1 METENSSEEHIVVI
15 NNELSAMQKCERL
28 RKCKEFCRIQK
39 IIYIAALISIVSL
52 IFLLDVPSLL
62 KSDDDQ
68 VNEQTV
74 IEKKITQLR
83 GQVSFEKLFK
93 ISVKKY
99 RGFQIGLYHLVI
111 ARHTLECIIW
121 SWVEP
126 YYTVRFSL
134 GID

>member
-1 METENSSEEHIVVI
+1 METEDSSEEHIIVI
-15 NNELSAMQKCERL
+15 DNELSVMQKSERL

-68 VNEQTV
+68 VNEETV

-83 GQVSFEKLFK
+83 GLVSFKKVFK

-99 RGFQIGLYHLVI
+99 RGFQIGLYHLVF
-111 ARHTLECIIW
+111 ARQY
-121 SWVEP
+121 SNG
-126 YYTVRFSL
+126 TV
-134 GID
+134 